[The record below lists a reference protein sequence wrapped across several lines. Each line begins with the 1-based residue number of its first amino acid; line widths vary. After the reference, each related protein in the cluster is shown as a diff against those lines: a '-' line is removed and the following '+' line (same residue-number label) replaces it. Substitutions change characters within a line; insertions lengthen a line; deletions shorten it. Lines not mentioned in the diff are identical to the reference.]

1 MPFFLL
7 LDRPNEQIILFF
19 FFFFTLTMCLR
30 IHTVGLS
37 ISVVHRVIAEGQKVF
52 KVEEKK

>member
-7 LDRPNEQIILFF
+7 LDRPNEQIIFF
-19 FFFFTLTMCLR
+19 FFFLTLTMCLR